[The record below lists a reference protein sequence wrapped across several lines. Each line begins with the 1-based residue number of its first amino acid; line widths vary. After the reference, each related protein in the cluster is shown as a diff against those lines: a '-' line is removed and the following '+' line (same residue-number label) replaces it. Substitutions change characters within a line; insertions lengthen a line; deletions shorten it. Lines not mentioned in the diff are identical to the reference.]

1 MCLVT
6 LGCGFPSFHFCN
18 LWVTQKPLPGGFPWK
33 GLWQHLLRMGGL
45 CDSLSQC
52 LLCVTFCP
60 QSQGPDSHCSF
71 WPCTV
76 SGLGF
81 EKPHSLSAASTWGCL
96 GPFLSY
102 SDESMRSYF
111 MQGPA
116 SFNSCTTRKGSPKWP
131 FCGGFNSTGPLMTWG
146 CWQVD
151 LLWSCQC
158 TWHRERLVKC
168 CWCEWRHHPYL
179 CSLRIIY
186 SLSVNFADT

>member
-131 FCGGFNSTGPLMTWG
+131 FCGGFNSTGPLMTWVVG
-146 CWQVD
+146 RLISFD
-151 LLWSCQC
+151 L
-158 TWHRERLVKC
+158 V
-168 CWCEWRHHPYL
+168 HHIVSVL
-179 CSLRIIY
+179 GTGRDW
-186 SLSVNFADT
+186 LSVADVNEDITPICVV